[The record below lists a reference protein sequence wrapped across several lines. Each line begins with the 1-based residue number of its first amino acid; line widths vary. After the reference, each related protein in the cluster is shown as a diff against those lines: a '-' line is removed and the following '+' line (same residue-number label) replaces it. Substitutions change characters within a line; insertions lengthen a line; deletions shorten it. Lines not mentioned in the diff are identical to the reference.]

1 MRSVARLLISLGLW
15 TDWPSGPADHWS
27 LTHGHCDARSTV
39 TFPAAEHHRPLT
51 GNELYCLVT
60 EAHVCEQLVQGC
72 YPKAQGQES
81 NPRHFELQVKRPKH
95 HAMTTTTRLSFYFIS
110 RAEKSPKP
118 RHLLPHL
125 NPDWFYLSGTGLPRL
140 SWKRGCNSSS

>member
-1 MRSVARLLISLGLW
+1 MRSVARLLISLSLW
-15 TDWPSGPADHWS
+15 TDWPSGPVGHWS

-60 EAHVCEQLVQGC
+60 EAHVCEQLVKGC
-72 YPKAQGQES
+72 YPKAQGRES

-95 HAMTTTTRLSFYFIS
+95 HAMTNNNNTTFILFYFTCGKIPKTPSSLASFKS
-110 RAEKSPKP
+110 RLVLPFWYRLTQAVLEKS
-118 RHLLPHL
+118 L
-125 NPDWFYLSGTGLPRL
+125 
-140 SWKRGCNSSS
+140 